1 MVEAHMEIGT
11 VTAIW
16 RYPVK
21 SLHGESLS
29 AANVLP
35 MGIEGDRTRALIVR
49 SGHVREGKT
58 YRGKENN
65 LLHLQEDTERAIEIA
80 RERGVDTTLAGEE
93 PHYFDDAPIS
103 ILVDR
108 WLETLTEHMGFA
120 VEPERFRPN
129 FFIRAEPSFTADEAA
144 LTGRELQLGDVWLR
158 VRYPIER
165 CVTTTYDQRTGESDP
180 EILRFVAQNRSTW
193 MGIYCDVL
201 RAGTVRMGD
210 SLALAER

>member
-1 MVEAHMEIGT
+1 MEIGS
-11 VTAIW
+11 VANIW

-21 SLHGESLS
+21 SLRGDSLESTVVQ
-29 AANVLP
+29 ND
-35 MGIEGDRTRALIVR
+35 GIPGDRARALVVR
-49 SGHVREGKT
+49 DGHVRAGKT

-65 LLHLQEDTERAIEIA
+65 VLHLQNAVDAAVSAAQERGVEVSVEDTE
-80 RERGVDTTLAGEE
+80 L
-93 PHYFDDAPIS
+93 HYFDDAPVS

-108 WLETLTEHMGFA
+108 WLRGLSAHVGFE

-129 FFIRAEPSFTADEAA
+129 FFVRGAASFTTDEAA
-144 LTGRELQLGDVWLR
+144 LTGRELCVGDVWLR

-165 CVTTTYDQRTGESDP
+165 CVVTTYDQRTGESNS
-180 EILRFVAQNRSTW
+180 EILRYVAQNRSTW

-201 RAGTVRMGD
+201 RAGTVRIGD

>member
-1 MVEAHMEIGT
+1 MEIGA
-11 VTAIW
+11 VASIW

-21 SLHGESLS
+21 SLRGEALESTD
-29 AANVLP
+29 VLAG
-35 MGIEGDRTRALIVR
+35 GIPGDRARALLVR
-49 SGHVREGKT
+49 EGHVREGKT

-65 LLHLQEDTERAIEIA
+65 VLHLQTDTASAVEAA
-80 RERGVDTTLAGEE
+80 RERGVTIEIIDEE

-108 WLETLTEHMGFA
+108 WLENLSHHVGYF

-129 FFIRAEPSFTADEAA
+129 FFIRAVPSFTADEAA

-165 CVTTTYDQRTGESDP
+165 CVTTTYDQTTGESDP
-180 EILRFVAQNRSTW
+180 EILRYVAQNRSTW

-201 RAGTVRMGD
+201 RAGTVRIGD